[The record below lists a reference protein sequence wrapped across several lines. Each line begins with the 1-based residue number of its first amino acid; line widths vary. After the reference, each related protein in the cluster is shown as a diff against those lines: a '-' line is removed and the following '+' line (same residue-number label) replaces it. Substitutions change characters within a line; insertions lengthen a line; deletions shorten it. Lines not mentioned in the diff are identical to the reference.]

1 MSSTDWIL
9 SAILAASMLLGVWR
23 GLVYEVLSV
32 IGWIAAFVLAQWFAP
47 TVAAQLPMES
57 SGDTLRYAAAFVLV
71 FVASVFA
78 AGLISALM
86 KKVISAV
93 GLRPVDRMLG
103 AIFGLFRGVILLLA
117 VSVVVHMTALQE
129 SEWWLE
135 SKGAPML
142 ITLLKGLRRHKVL
155 GGIAHAFNGSL
166 QQAQVFVELGFALGF
181 GGAMTYERALQL
193 RQLARALPLEA
204 IVLET
209 DAPDIPPHWL
219 YRTQSQRQSEGLP
232 QGRNEPSQLP
242 QIGAVL
248 AQLRGA
254 SIEHV
259 ATATLQNTLRVLPRL
274 QSISS
279 LSPH

>member
-9 SAILAASMLLGVWR
+9 STILAASMLLGVWR

-142 ITLLKGLRRHKVL
+142 ITLLKGLRPMLPEKF
-155 GGIAHAFNGSL
+155 GAF
-166 QQAQVFVELGFALGF
+166 
-181 GGAMTYERALQL
+181 
-193 RQLARALPLEA
+193 LP
-204 IVLET
+204 
-209 DAPDIPPHWL
+209 
-219 YRTQSQRQSEGLP
+219 
-232 QGRNEPSQLP
+232 N
-242 QIGAVL
+242 
-248 AQLRGA
+248 
-254 SIEHV
+254 
-259 ATATLQNTLRVLPRL
+259 
-274 QSISS
+274 
-279 LSPH
+279 